1 MDIFEAVRRLIQ
13 RSALLRSNIVPM
25 IVFGVYLAALAVFS
39 YLRPYYNWD
48 LAGYLGAALRLE
60 GMDTLNVHKETYAA
74 LRSQVPVAAYT
85 DLCSPSDPYKSL
97 MARDP
102 AQFARQLRLYSI
114 RPLYTS
120 ILALIHELGGPI
132 VRATVL
138 ISIFSVIGI
147 ACIVLIWLRQR
158 FAAWPAT
165 VSAVL
170 LLGGARIPDLA
181 RFSTPDA
188 AAAFIFLAGLYML
201 TYGGRHRA
209 GYFVLWLSLFVR
221 TDYVVPMLVLLAFQ
235 RYGDFPGSTLSPRRF
250 ALLSASALA
259 TVVLIH
265 LVNGHFI
272 WDEMPYGRGVLTT
285 IRQLFL
291 NDLFI
296 VLPCF
301 LGLNI
306 ITLATC
312 RNEGGVAS
320 TFVRLSQVALVS
332 LTARIILFPH
342 LADRFYAVE
351 YLLTGISFVVTR
363 FQAGLHTTPAAAGSP

>member
-1 MDIFEAVRRLIQ
+1 MDIVEAVRRLIQ
-13 RSALLRSNIVPM
+13 RSALLRSSVVPR

-39 YLRPYYNWD
+39 FLRPYYNWD
-48 LAGYLGAALRLE
+48 LVGYVGAAFRLE
-60 GMDTLNVHKETYAA
+60 GMDTLKVHDETYAV
-74 LRSQVPVAAYT
+74 LRSQVPVEAYT
-85 DLCSPSDPYKSL
+85 ELCSPSDPYKSL
-97 MARDP
+97 MAGDP
-102 AQFARQLRLYSI
+102 AQFARRLRLFSI

-120 ILALIHELGGPI
+120 ILALLHELGAPI

-138 ISIFSVIGI
+138 ISIFSVIGTAI
-147 ACIVLIWLRQR
+147 IVLLWLRQR
-158 FAAWPAT
+158 FAVWPAT
-165 VSAVL
+165 VSAIL
-170 LLGGARIPDLA
+170 LLSSARIPDLA

-201 TYGGRHRA
+201 IHGGGQRA

-221 TDYVVPMLVLLAFQ
+221 TDYVVPLLVLLAFQ
-235 RYGDFPGSTLSPRRF
+235 RYGDSLGPSLSPRRF
-250 ALLSASALA
+250 ALLTTSALA
-259 TVVLIH
+259 TVILIH

-306 ITLATC
+306 ITLVTC
-312 RNEGGVAS
+312 RNERGTAS

-342 LADRFYAVE
+342 LAERFYAVE

-363 FQAGLHTTPAAAGSP
+363 FKAGLQTTPAAACSP